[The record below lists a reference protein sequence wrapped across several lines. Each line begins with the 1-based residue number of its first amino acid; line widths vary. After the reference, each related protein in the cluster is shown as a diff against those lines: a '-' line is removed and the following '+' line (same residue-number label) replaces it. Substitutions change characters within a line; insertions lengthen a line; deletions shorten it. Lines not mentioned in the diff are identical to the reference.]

1 MVEDIDLIIAFKI
14 TSNDNFLAQVNWATV
29 LKNAPILRCTNKTS
43 QDLTRRWTVGRYM
56 LGPVRNRS
64 MTQAHQW

>member
-14 TSNDNFLAQVNWATV
+14 TSNDDFLAQVNWETV
-29 LKNAPILRCTNKTS
+29 LENAPILRCTNKTAH
-43 QDLTRRWTVGRYM
+43 DLTRRWTVGRFK
-56 LGPVRNRS
+56 LGPDRNRS